1 MSAHMQG
8 PDVELEALPTAPIYE
23 LATFRPSFQDEL
35 PAHWPQGPGDAR
47 RSADG
52 SAEILKIAADRWLLL
67 QPRNGVVAT
76 AAALSRA
83 CALIDVTG
91 KWREFRLMGT
101 SATRLLANSVNVE
114 ELLCDRDCARTAL
127 FDCPALLY
135 KLNGG
140 FSVWI
145 ERSYESAFVIAV
157 SQAIKAQASLI

>member
-1 MSAHMQG
+1 MDRTRPGLPVDSGRAGTRGPRSTAPRRYSGSRFVSGSLRSHRPANAPRSAPMQG

-67 QPRNGVVAT
+67 QPRSDVVAT

-83 CALIDVTG
+83 CALLDVTG
-91 KWREFRLMGT
+91 KWREFRLRGA
-101 SATRLLANSVNVE
+101 SAVRL
-114 ELLCDRDCARTAL
+114 
-127 FDCPALLY
+127 
-135 KLNGG
+135 
-140 FSVWI
+140 
-145 ERSYESAFVIAV
+145 
-157 SQAIKAQASLI
+157 

>member
-1 MSAHMQG
+1 MQG
-8 PDVELEALPTAPIYE
+8 PDVELEALPTAPVYE

-47 RSADG
+47 RNADG

-67 QPRNGVVAT
+67 RPCDDVTAT
-76 AAALSRA
+76 ALSPG

-91 KWREFRLMGT
+91 KWREFRLMGK

-145 ERSYESAFVIAV
+145 ERSYASAFVIAV